1 MPRMK
6 AEKTE
11 AVEEKIEETLD
22 TTPDEQKEAALSDPD
37 EKSPEGTAGENSGE
51 EISQTE
57 TENLGNKEISSSG
70 TKGQEPDSEKES
82 QSDAEEAQ
90 EMSEAGAGEEIPQT
104 DSENPDSKVY
114 PPEDASGDNRII
126 ENQNRSDTEAA
137 QAKKT
142 GDVRG
147 KTNLIPE
154 NQSESD
160 TEGQNPKAQ
169 VPGKGVRR
177 RRDGKSTGSVRLAS
191 PQVLAIDGH
200 LVAETEAE
208 KARNDLLDLIE
219 SQKTGRILTGTIQG
233 VERQESNQS
242 RSLAV
247 IYHGEFK
254 IIIPAEEAVEAPEDF
269 RGRLPEDVLHDMLT
283 KRLGAEVDY
292 IVKGIDPQSRIA
304 AASRLDA
311 MRARRKEYYLGTDR
325 DGNYRIYSDLCA
337 EARVVSVIRAGI
349 FVDLFG
355 LEVYIPLRELSY
367 QRWMDAAMYFQ
378 SGQRILVKVLSVDRS
393 DCSNIRV
400 TASVK
405 QAGENPYEKALRRYS
420 VGNRY
425 VGTVSMVDTNGVF
438 VALDGGIDCLC
449 SYPKRGRPPRGSR
462 VTVRILGINNDSNRI
477 WGAITHI
484 AAPR

>member
-1 MPRMK
+1 MPRK
-6 AEKTE
+6 KVEKPE
-11 AVEEKIEETLD
+11 IVEEKSEEIMD
-22 TTPDEQKEAALSDPD
+22 TTPDGQEEAVLSDPD
-37 EKSPEGTAGENSGE
+37 KNPTEGTEGENSGE
-51 EISQTE
+51 EISQTDM
-57 TENLGNKEISSSG
+57 ENSDNQGMASAG
-70 TKGQEPDSEKES
+70 TKGQEADSEKES
-82 QSDAEEAQ
+82 QSDTEEAR
-90 EMSEAGAGEEIPQT
+90 EMSEVGAGEEIPQT
-104 DSENPDSKVY
+104 DSGKPDDKVY
-114 PPEDASGDNRII
+114 PPEDALDLHESS
-126 ENQNRSDTEAA
+126 ENQSQSDTEAV
-137 QAKKT
+137 QAKNA
-142 GDVRG
+142 GDARK

-154 NQSESD
+154 NQSQSD
-160 TEGQNPKAQ
+160 TEQQDQGAQ
-169 VPGKGVRR
+169 VPAKGKRR
-177 RRDGKSTGSVRLAS
+177 RRVGKSSSSVRLAS
-191 PQVLAIDGH
+191 SQVLAIDGH

-208 KARNDLLDLIE
+208 KARNDLLDLME

-292 IVKGIDPQSRIA
+292 IVKGIDPQSGIA

-367 QRWMDAAMYFQ
+367 QRWMDAAVYFQ

-393 DCSNIRV
+393 DRSNIRV

>member
-1 MPRMK
+1 MPRK
-6 AEKTE
+6 KVEKPE
-11 AVEEKIEETLD
+11 VVEEKSEETMD
-22 TTPDEQKEAALSDPD
+22 RTPDGQEEAVLSDSD
-37 EKSPEGTAGENSGE
+37 KNHTEGTESENSGE
-51 EISQTE
+51 EISQTDM
-57 TENLGNKEISSSG
+57 ENSDNQGMASAG
-70 TKGQEPDSEKES
+70 TKGQEADSEKES
-82 QSDAEEAQ
+82 QSDTEETQ
-90 EMSEAGAGEEIPQT
+90 EMSEVGAGEEIPQT
-104 DSENPDSKVY
+104 DSENLEDKVY
-114 PPEDASGDNRII
+114 PPEDALGDNKI
-126 ENQNRSDTEAA
+126 A
-137 QAKKT
+137 
-142 GDVRG
+142 
-147 KTNLIPE
+147 E
-154 NQSESD
+154 NQSQSDTGADSIKNSGDAVPDPIKKTKNQNQSD
-160 TEGQNPKAQ
+160 TEGQNIKAQ
-169 VPGKGVRR
+169 VPGEGARR
-177 RRDGKSTGSVRLAS
+177 RRTEKNTGSVRLAS

-208 KARNDLLDLIE
+208 RARNDLLDLME

-242 RSLAV
+242 RSMAV

-254 IIIPAEEAVEAPEDF
+254 VIIPAEEAVEAPEDF

-292 IVKGIDPQSRIA
+292 IVKGIDTQSGIA

-311 MRARRKEYYLGTDR
+311 MRAKRKEYYLGTDR

-393 DCSNIRV
+393 DRSNIRV

-484 AAPR
+484 AVPR